1 MFGFILPSLESLN
14 DNEKQR
20 YHAVY
25 CGVCQSLKE
34 RYGQACRLTVSY
46 DLTFMVLVLGSLYEP
61 QEQSGAKRCP
71 VHPCNPQQYVRSEL
85 SDYAADLSVALAY
98 HKLMDNWYD
107 DHSRL
112 SRSGAAVLRGA
123 YKKAKQRRPKSCAT
137 IETAMAEIRRLEQ
150 MADARALGALGEQAA
165 GVQAA
170 GVQVSVNSPEANI
183 VSPDA
188 PANCFGLML
197 GDLFVYKD
205 DFWSTDLRRFGARLG
220 KFVYVM
226 DAAMD
231 LEEDLKAG
239 SYNPFKGIEH
249 DTQTLRENLEFL
261 AAGMTDAFER
271 LPLERDLHL
280 MRSVLYAGVWQRFE
294 AKEKKTHHE

>member
-71 VHPCNPQQYVRSEL
+71 AHPCNPQQYVRSEL

-150 MADARALGALGEQAA
+150 MADARALGALGEHRRQISYLPMRRQT
-165 GVQAA
+165 VLDSCW
-170 GVQVSVNSPEANI
+170 VTYSCI
-183 VSPDA
+183 RMT
-188 PANCFGLML
+188 FGQQIC
-197 GDLFVYKD
+197 D
-205 DFWSTDLRRFGARLG
+205 
-220 KFVYVM
+220 
-226 DAAMD
+226 
-231 LEEDLKAG
+231 
-239 SYNPFKGIEH
+239 
-249 DTQTLRENLEFL
+249 
-261 AAGMTDAFER
+261 
-271 LPLERDLHL
+271 
-280 MRSVLYAGVWQRFE
+280 VLVLDWESSCMSWMQPWIW
-294 AKEKKTHHE
+294 KKI